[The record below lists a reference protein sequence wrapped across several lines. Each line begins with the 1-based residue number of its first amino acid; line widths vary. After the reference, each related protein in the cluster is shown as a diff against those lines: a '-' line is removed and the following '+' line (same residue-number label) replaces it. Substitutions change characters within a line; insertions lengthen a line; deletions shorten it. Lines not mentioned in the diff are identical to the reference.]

1 MSIQES
7 TNQREFIKL
16 YNEVHKLLSEKFF
29 GKTDK
34 YVSFHR
40 CIDEINKRQGNYF
53 LSNHI
58 DELRLINDF
67 RNVIVHRTTNKFYD
81 IAEPSDHII
90 AILTTIKT
98 MLSNPIKISKF
109 MDKKQVI
116 TFDINSDLL
125 DVFDH
130 VSKNHISQFPVFNQ
144 DKLVGMIT
152 DNGLA
157 HFVASHIREQDFLNK
172 NYTIKDVIQN
182 GETDEYRNSYKILY
196 SELELE
202 SVLNE
207 FTDLN
212 HDTHYILVTKS
223 ANNQIRSKA
232 DLLDIFTSSDIP
244 EILQAIENNA

>member
-1 MSIQES
+1 MQES
-7 TNQREFIKL
+7 TKQREFIKL

-29 GKTDK
+29 GQTDK

-40 CIDEINKRQGNYF
+40 CIDEINKQKGNYY

-67 RNVIVHRTTNKFYD
+67 RNLIIHRTTNEFYD
-81 IAEPSDHII
+81 IAEPSKNII
-90 AILTTIKT
+90 NTLTSIKKI
-98 MLSNPIKISKF
+98 LSNPTKISKII
-109 MDKKQVI
+109 DKKQVI
-116 TFDINSDLL
+116 LFDIDHDLL

-130 VSKNHISQFPVFNQ
+130 VSKNHISQFPVFDQ

-157 HFVASHIREQDFLNK
+157 NFVASHIREEDFLSK

-182 GETDEYRNSYKILY
+182 GETDEYRHSYKILY

-202 SVLNE
+202 KVLDE

-212 HDTHYILVTKS
+212 EDIHSILVTKS
-223 ANNQIRSKA
+223 ANNKIRSKD
-232 DLLDIFTSSDIP
+232 DLLDIFTYSDIP
-244 EILQAIENNA
+244 EMLQVIEEN